1 MQVAKFLGSAL
12 LYSLG
17 LAVAGSEAVADNVAD
32 FYKGKQITLVIS
44 TSAGGGI
51 DAYGRL
57 LARYIGNH
65 IPGNPAII
73 PQNMPG
79 AGGIRATNYM
89 YNNAPKDGS
98 IIALVHSDMTTA
110 SLFEPE
116 KIMFNATK
124 LTWVGNI
131 ADEMSL
137 CLSWHDAPIKTAS
150 DMLTKQFIVGGSG
163 VGANDEIYPRVL
175 NNVLGAKIKIIS
187 GYTGGNDLQ
196 LAMERGEVQG
206 RCSWPLSSIRAT
218 RLDWIESKKL
228 NYLLQMG
235 LERDPDLPSVPL
247 VMDFV
252 KTKEDRELL
261 ELIFAPRSFLRPVLA
276 PPDIPSERAAAL
288 RQAFSAA
295 VKDPGFLADA
305 AKQRLT
311 IKPKS
316 GADMQ
321 AVIGKLHL
329 TPKHLVD
336 RALTAMGVK

>member
-1 MQVAKFLGSAL
+1 MKIAKLPGSVL
-12 LYSLG
+12 LCSLC
-17 LAVAGSEAVADNVAD
+17 LAVPGNEAVGDSVSD
-32 FYKGKQITLVIS
+32 FYKGKQITFVIS

-51 DAYGRL
+51 DVYGRL

-65 IPGNPAII
+65 IPGTPAVI

-89 YNNAPKDGS
+89 ANNAPKDGTV
-98 IIALVHSDMTTA
+98 IALVHSDMTTA

-124 LTWVGNI
+124 MTWIGNI

-150 DMLTKQFIVGGSG
+150 DMISKQFIVGGSG

-218 RLDWIESKKL
+218 RPDWIQNHKL

-235 LERDPDLPSVPL
+235 LERDPDLQNVPL

-252 KTKEDRELL
+252 KTDEDREIM

-276 PPDIPSERAAAL
+276 PPEIPDERVAAL
-288 RQAFSAA
+288 RAAFSAA

-305 AKQRLT
+305 AKQHLT

-321 AVIGKLHL
+321 AVIRKLHL
-329 TPKHLVD
+329 TPKHMID